1 MTQPMPIETP
11 VARVGDV
18 EVSRFETATGARL
31 RLRRSGRKQME
42 AYLDPLE
49 LEGLTRVRH
58 KPIAILRAMPDKAA
72 QEPRGAASESQ
83 RLQNEFALVAVGVG
97 AGNREPGLLI
107 TDMNA
112 GLSVLLTAAE
122 LEALLTARH
131 MDFAPLID
139 TSDLVAIPEPD
150 IDQA

>member
-1 MTQPMPIETP
+1 MTHPSATETP

-18 EVSRFETATGARL
+18 EVSKFETATGPRL
-31 RLRRSGRKQME
+31 RLRRAGRKQAE

-58 KPIAILRAMPDKAA
+58 TPIAVLRAVARKGTEEPGRTAA
-72 QEPRGAASESQ
+72 EPQ
-83 RLQNEFALVAVGVG
+83 RLQNEFALVAVGVT
-97 AGNREPGLLI
+97 AGNGEAGLLI

-139 TSDLVAIPEPD
+139 TSDLIAIPEPD